1 MKVSVFI
8 PCYNAERYIEET
20 LLSILNQTYR
30 DFQII
35 VIDDGS
41 TDKSAKIVE
50 EYREKDSRIKLLYN
64 KENKG
69 IAYTRNRGIQECDTE
84 FIAIMDADDIAP
96 LDRLEKEVSYLEK
109 YKNIGAVGGQYIL
122 IDEKGNLMKTVSNY
136 AKTPLEVKALL
147 FLKNIISNSSVMYR
161 RNVVIDNH
169 LKYLDGYYG
178 LEDYRFWVEFAN
190 VAQIVNLPDVLL
202 YYRVVNTG
210 LSKSAVN
217 QKLEERNECFD
228 QIHRYAFSSNK
239 FKLSME
245 DEDFLLPILRECG
258 KCSRVNDWLSMKRIK
273 RKIIKQAEKLNKPYT
288 NQLQKAFLKEFRV

>member
-30 DFQII
+30 DFQVI

-122 IDEKGNLMKTVSNY
+122 IDEKGNIMKTVSNY
-136 AKTPLEVKALL
+136 AKTPLEIKALL

-161 RNVVIDNH
+161 RNVVLENH

-190 VAQIVNLPDVLL
+190 VAQIVNLPDILL

-228 QIHRYAFSSNK
+228 QIHRYAFNSNK
-239 FKLSME
+239 FKLSLE

-258 KCSRVNDWLSMKRIK
+258 KCSSVNDWLSMKRVK

-288 NQLQKAFLKEFRV
+288 NQLKKAFFKEFRV